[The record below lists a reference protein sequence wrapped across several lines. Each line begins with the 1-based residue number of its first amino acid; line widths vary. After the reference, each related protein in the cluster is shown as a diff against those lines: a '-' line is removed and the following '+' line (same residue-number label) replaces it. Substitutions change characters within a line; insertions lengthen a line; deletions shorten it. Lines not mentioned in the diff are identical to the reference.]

1 MNMNLSW
8 SDADVLYNPSSNT
21 SFLMV
26 FLNFAMWQTEI
37 ATMTAQVDFYEHQRA
52 VLNADNNTI
61 KQRIATLAQGQ
72 RFKDG
77 M

>member
-1 MNMNLSW
+1 MIQ
-8 SDADVLYNPSSNT
+8 Y

-72 RFKDG
+72 CFKDG

>member
-1 MNMNLSW
+1 
-8 SDADVLYNPSSNT
+8 
-21 SFLMV
+21 MV

-77 M
+77 MY